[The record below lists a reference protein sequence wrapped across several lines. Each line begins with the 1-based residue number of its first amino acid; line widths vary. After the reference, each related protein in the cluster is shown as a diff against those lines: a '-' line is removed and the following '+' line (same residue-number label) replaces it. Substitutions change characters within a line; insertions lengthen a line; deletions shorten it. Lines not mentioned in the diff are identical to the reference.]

1 MSMKKPRLPLCLFAA
16 LVISACASVDQD
28 RQAGPLKPEDGGTA
42 KGEAAQARD
51 VTKLTRA
58 YVIAQTPKGK
68 KAEEIRLVLTDGS
81 TISPEV
87 LASARKLTA
96 AATAG
101 EFQAVIVDFD
111 AERKPKKSTFFMKG
125 VPADMSVTDVGAFT
139 PKQAAE
145 GSLAGRV
152 VFKDSGYS
160 FRYSV
165 DFDAP
170 IYRPPQKPA
179 EEVPANATAAERAR
193 SELRGQDLPFDKET
207 FFKKVMANDTAA
219 VALYLKAGMPAD
231 ASPRT
236 TPPLKDAVD
245 RGNVELAKLLIAG
258 GANVNYT
265 GAYGQTLVMDAASR
279 KDPRLLRALV
289 AAGADVNKANTY
301 GVAPLSSAAEQGILE
316 NVKILLKGKAKV
328 NARDSG
334 GSTALTIAVLRG
346 YAEVVKTLIAAG
358 ADVKKDKTMLLEI
371 ANRENHADVAKIIK
385 EAARE

>member
-1 MSMKKPRLPLCLFAA
+1 MNRALLPLCLAAA
-16 LVISACASVDQD
+16 LVISACASTKQD
-28 RQAGPLKPEDGGTA
+28 LPARERKPEDGGSA
-42 KGEAAQARD
+42 RGEAAQARD
-51 VTKLTRA
+51 ITKLTRA
-58 YVIAQTPKGK
+58 YVVALSPKGK
-68 KAEEIRLVLTDGS
+68 KTEEIRVVLTDGS

-96 AATAG
+96 AAKAG

-111 AERKPKKSTFFMKG
+111 AALKPKKSTFFVKG
-125 VPADMSVTDVGAFT
+125 VPADLSVADVGTFT
-139 PKQAAE
+139 PKHAAD
-145 GSLAGRV
+145 GSLAGRLD
-152 VFKDSGYS
+152 FKDSGFS

-193 SELRGQDLPFDKET
+193 IELREQDLPFDKET

-219 VALYLKAGMPAD
+219 VALYLKGGMPAD

-245 RGNVELAKLLIAG
+245 RGNVELAQLLIAG
-258 GANVNYT
+258 GANVNWKGEYD
-265 GAYGQTLVMDAASR
+265 QTLVMDAASR
-279 KDPRLLRALV
+279 KDASLLRLLV

-301 GVAPLSSAAEQGILE
+301 GVAPLSSAAEQGNLE
-316 NVKILLKGKAKV
+316 HVKILLKGKARV
-328 NARDSG
+328 NARDTG
-334 GSTALTIAVLRG
+334 GSTALTVAVLRG

-358 ADVKKDKTMLLEI
+358 ADVKTDKTMLLEI
-371 ANRENHADVAKIIK
+371 ANRENHADVAKLIE
-385 EAARE
+385 EAAKR